1 MNTIAK
7 KIIFVIAFVLVTL
20 VLPAV
25 LLLLFVDATTHLST
39 YFVVFAV
46 IIFAVMGYV
55 VISVRE
61 MNKNLDSALN
71 EIKMQN
77 AAIAYKISNNGI
89 ETDNTVGTVQNDD
102 EEKTEE
108 NSLNI
113 PLNPE
118 SPLVV
123 TKKVQKQNKI
133 TDDGFDDFK

>member
-39 YFVVFAV
+39 YLVVFAV

-61 MNKNLDSALN
+61 MNINLDSALN

-89 ETDNTVGTVQNDD
+89 ETDNTVGTVQNVD
-102 EEKTEE
+102 EE
-108 NSLNI
+108 
-113 PLNPE
+113 
-118 SPLVV
+118 
-123 TKKVQKQNKI
+123 
-133 TDDGFDDFK
+133 

>member
-46 IIFAVMGYV
+46 IIFAVLGYV

-89 ETDNTVGTVQNDD
+89 ETDNTVGTVQNVD

>member
-39 YFVVFAV
+39 YLVVFAV

-77 AAIAYKISNNGI
+77 AAIAYKISNNGS
-89 ETDNTVGTVQNDD
+89 ETDNTVGTVQNVD

>member
-39 YFVVFAV
+39 YLVVFAV

-89 ETDNTVGTVQNDD
+89 ETDNTVGTVQN
-102 EEKTEE
+102 
-108 NSLNI
+108 SLNI

>member
-77 AAIAYKISNNGI
+77 AAIAYKISNNGS
-89 ETDNTVGTVQNDD
+89 ETDNTVGTVQNVD

>member
-7 KIIFVIAFVLVTL
+7 KIILVISFVLVTL

-89 ETDNTVGTVQNDD
+89 ETDNTVGTVQNVD

>member
-89 ETDNTVGTVQNDD
+89 ETDNTVGTVQNVD
-102 EEKTEE
+102 EDKTEE

>member
-89 ETDNTVGTVQNDD
+89 ETDNTVGTVQNVD

-108 NSLNI
+108 NNLNI

>member
-89 ETDNTVGTVQNDD
+89 ETDNTVGTVQNVD

>member
-46 IIFAVMGYV
+46 IIFAVLGYV

-77 AAIAYKISNNGI
+77 AAIAYKLSNNAG
-89 ETDNTVGTVQNDD
+89 ETSDATVSVENNA
-102 EEKTEE
+102 EEKIQE
-108 NSLNI
+108 NTLNI

-118 SPLVV
+118 EPLVV
-123 TKKVQKQNKI
+123 TKKVQKPEKVS
-133 TDDGFDDFK
+133 DDGFDDFK

>member
-7 KIIFVIAFVLVTL
+7 KIILVISFVLVTL

-46 IIFAVMGYV
+46 IIFAVMRYV

-89 ETDNTVGTVQNDD
+89 ETDNTVGTVQNVD

>member
-1 MNTIAK
+1 
-7 KIIFVIAFVLVTL
+7 
-20 VLPAV
+20 
-25 LLLLFVDATTHLST
+25 
-39 YFVVFAV
+39 
-46 IIFAVMGYV
+46 
-55 VISVRE
+55 

-89 ETDNTVGTVQNDD
+89 ETDNTVGTVQNVD

>member
-61 MNKNLDSALN
+61 MNKNL
-71 EIKMQN
+71 E
-77 AAIAYKISNNGI
+77 
-89 ETDNTVGTVQNDD
+89 
-102 EEKTEE
+102 
-108 NSLNI
+108 
-113 PLNPE
+113 
-118 SPLVV
+118 
-123 TKKVQKQNKI
+123 KKVKGNRGKSVDPILNKDFINENANKQI
-133 TDDGFDDFK
+133 H

>member
-7 KIIFVIAFVLVTL
+7 KIIFVIAFVLITL

-46 IIFAVMGYV
+46 IIFAVLGYV

-77 AAIAYKISNNGI
+77 AAIAYKISNNGS

-102 EEKTEE
+102 EDKTEE
-108 NSLNI
+108 NNLNI

-133 TDDGFDDFK
+133 ADDGFDDFK